1 MRLTNVLLNTN
12 SIHKII
18 ISPDKYHIHIIGFT
32 EEGSKSEI
40 FSRGDFGASNENM
53 NKQVDGVLWIFG
65 GFGIGNVSSNLAVI
79 EVCRATHSTDYE
91 IVAKWIDKN

>member
-1 MRLTNVLLNTN
+1 MSRFMRLTNVLLNTD

-18 ISPDKYHIHIIGFT
+18 ISPDKYHIHV
-32 EEGSKSEI
+32 
-40 FSRGDFGASNENM
+40 M
-53 NKQVDGVLWIFG
+53 NKQVDGFLWIFG